1 MNNSTIKHIGI
12 GLGVLTI
19 IFFVLKIF
27 GVLDWSWAWVFAPI
41 WIFVG
46 TALIMIVTI
55 VIISFIIM
63 RKEDGEHK

>member
-19 IFFVLKIF
+19 VFFVLKII
-27 GVLDWSWAWVFAPI
+27 GILDWSWVWVFAPI

>member
-19 IFFVLKIF
+19 VFFVLKII
-27 GVLDWSWAWVFAPI
+27 GILDWSWAWVFAPI
-41 WIFVG
+41 WIFG
-46 TALIMIVTI
+46 GAGIVIITTL

>member
-1 MNNSTIKHIGI
+1 MNNNTINHIGI

-19 IFFVLKIF
+19 IFFVLRIF

-41 WIFVG
+41 WIFGG

-63 RKEDGEHK
+63 RIEDGEHK